1 MCLSR
6 CIVSFRD
13 TKTTTGTTT
22 KLFIRPDNLRVLVL
36 GFIDLLPFQPVQ
48 QFITSHQQSVSN
60 VECRETRVMEYAVG
74 GRAWDAKVKTY
85 TFQNK
90 RQAVLFCDLP
100 FLLTQSDLRGSGGT
114 PQKCACGWP
123 HAMLAKHV
131 PAQSGSNQSGYAYK
145 FTYTPEWISLDSSK
159 NLDSKKWIS
168 SDSLRKII
176 IPIYRSYQGTAGVI
190 LHSFWKQY
198 GAMLVQKWP

>member
-1 MCLSR
+1 MTMFLIYPFILSHEHR
-6 CIVSFRD
+6 HHRHAYSEMTLAVYYCS
-13 TKTTTGTTT
+13 KQ
-22 KLFIRPDNLRVLVL
+22 KQWYYEKNKIRMTQMTLMTLNPGYGIGISSKQRHKR
-36 GFIDLLPFQPVQ
+36 
-48 QFITSHQQSVSN
+48 HQRHYRHARTVPG
-60 VECRETRVMEYAVG
+60 V
-74 GRAWDAKVKTY
+74 W
-85 TFQNK
+85 
-90 RQAVLFCDLP
+90 
-100 FLLTQSDLRGSGGT
+100 GT
-114 PQKCACGWP
+114 PQKCVCGYP
-123 HAMLAKHV
+123 NAMLAKHV